1 MSRLV
6 ERVSLAQKGDE
17 RGHLAVAELGSVLP
31 FPVRRV
37 YWIHGTKPGI
47 SRGFHAHKGLRQVFV
62 CLAGSVRMM
71 FTDGERREEF
81 TFGAFEDALVVGPGL
96 WRVMSAFSPDCV
108 LMVLAD
114 REYDEGDYIRDFEY
128 FRRDPRHG

>member
-6 ERVSLAQKGDE
+6 ERVPLAQKGDE
-17 RGHLAVAELGSVLP
+17 RGQLAVAELGSVLP

-81 TFGAFEDALVVGPGL
+81 AFGAFEDALVVGPGL

-114 REYDEGDYIRDFEY
+114 REYDEGDYIRDFDS

>member
-1 MSRLV
+1 MRQLV
-6 ERVSLAQKGDE
+6 ERVPLAQKGDE
-17 RGHLAVAELGSVLP
+17 RGQLAVAELGSVLP

-81 TFGAFEDALVVGPGL
+81 AFGAFEDALVVGPGL

-114 REYDEGDYIRDFEY
+114 REYDEGDYIRDFES